1 MPSKNIELS
10 PKSATI
16 LGAGWLGFPLA
27 LYLAQEHHFEINA
40 TTTTVEKIAS
50 FEAEGIKP
58 YLLELP
64 LSTRKEVA
72 LDAASQDSSTLDSL
86 FETAFICFA
95 FPPKS
100 RNQKEADTYSEKVQ
114 SVIDFLSE
122 KYKNLDNKEQKPKL
136 IFLSSTSVYPDC
148 NQEVEES
155 YPITAQNSPSPHIL
169 AAENILKTQTI
180 FDYCILR
187 LAGLMG
193 YDRCAGKYFAGQQNL
208 TFGNQPVNHVHR
220 ADVVRII
227 YEIMREENPLFQ
239 QQIWNQVF
247 NVVAPIHPLRKRLYL
262 SNAFKYK
269 FEPPIFVESPAPPH
283 KVVRGEKLEK
293 ALDYDYLFPNP
304 LEFL

>member
-1 MPSKNIELS
+1 MMTSKNIAFS

-27 LYLAQEHHFEINA
+27 LYLAQERGFEIHA
-40 TTTTVEKIAS
+40 TTTTAEKMAH

-64 LSTRKEVA
+64 LTASKG
-72 LDAASQDSSTLDSL
+72 AASESL
-86 FETAFICFA
+86 FEVAFICFA

-100 RNQKEADTYSEKVQ
+100 RNPKEADSYPEKVQ
-114 SVIDFLSE
+114 SVMDFLSKKYQNVCE
-122 KYKNLDNKEQKPKL
+122 KKQKPKL

-148 NQEVEES
+148 NQEVTES
-155 YPITAQNSPSPHIL
+155 YPITPQNSPSPHIL
-169 AAENILKTQTI
+169 AAENIFKTQTT

-193 YDRCAGKYFAGQQNL
+193 YDRYAGKYFAGQQNL

-239 QQIWNQVF
+239 AQIWNQVF
-247 NVVAPIHPLRKRLYL
+247 NIVAPLHPLRKRLYL

-269 FEPPIFVESPAPPH
+269 FEPPSFRDSPAPPH
-283 KVVRGEKLEK
+283 KIVRGEKLEK
-293 ALDYDYLFPNP
+293 ALAYDYLFPNP